1 MKVIQIQ
8 VEPVLNP
15 GKANELLRSYPKL
28 YPKRKIVNIS
38 MAPIEYPGG
47 WFMTIVYEVDI

>member
-1 MKVIQIQ
+1 MKVTQIQ

-15 GKANELLRSYPKL
+15 GKANELLRSYPQL
-28 YPKRKIVNIS
+28 YPKRKIINIS
-38 MAPIEYPGG
+38 MTPIEYPGG